1 MYRQGRDC
9 VITVNDQVQRFP
21 DIVVS
26 SDRNDLGK
34 LLILMIYRK
43 LDFSVILLIQITSAG
58 MNIGVVAIGTAWTIT
73 PSQEEESIW
82 GGKTLTKGIAL

>member
-43 LDFSVILLIQITSAG
+43 LDFSVILLIQISWHEMMACQLIFVQPI
-58 MNIGVVAIGTAWTIT
+58 IGFI
-73 PSQEEESIW
+73 
-82 GGKTLTKGIAL
+82 